1 MLKILKMSNKN
12 STKMLDR
19 ILLVSLLILPFNA
32 VAQVAIYPSK
42 TCRIGLFYC
51 DRIKQDRAGYNKCMN
66 MTCRYATDENSTC
79 QRGVKSCNWLGIEF
93 QLCMRYECGFDKLT
107 KRPLQCKRGLTIC
120 NEELSDYWEC
130 VYDECLGEVSRFQT
144 IETERQGRSQQKTI
158 TSRAKRAQSS
168 NGRNQSSSDSNKIS
182 RPPEDVDVI
191 PFLSKIDSS
200 PISSVKCKNKYASLI
215 CDRSSILTCKC
226 SDGSVPLMR

>member
-1 MLKILKMSNKN
+1 MLY
-12 STKMLDR
+12 R
-19 ILLVSLLILPFNA
+19 ILFVFLLILPFDA

-42 TCRIGLFYC
+42 TCKIGLFYC
-51 DRIKQDRAGYNKCMN
+51 DRIKQDRMGYNKCMN
-66 MTCRYATDENSTC
+66 MTCRYATDENSNC

-107 KRPLQCKRGLTIC
+107 KRPLQCKRGLKIC

-144 IETERQGRSQQKTI
+144 IETEKDSLNQQKL
-158 TSRAKRAQSS
+158 TSKRNRAYNDEKQTEELS
-168 NGRNQSSSDSNKIS
+168 NIGK
-182 RPPEDVDVI
+182 PPEDVDVI

-200 PISSVKCKNKYASLI
+200 PISSVRCKNKYASLI

>member
-1 MLKILKMSNKN
+1 MLY
-12 STKMLDR
+12 R
-19 ILLVSLLILPFNA
+19 ILFVFLLILPLDA

-42 TCRIGLFYC
+42 TCKIGLFYC
-51 DRIKQDRAGYNKCMN
+51 DRIKQDRMGYNKCMN
-66 MTCRYATDENSTC
+66 MTCRYATDENSNC

-107 KRPLQCKRGLTIC
+107 KRPLQCKRGLKIC
-120 NEELSDYWEC
+120 NEELTDYWEC

-144 IETERQGRSQQKTI
+144 IETEGNGKDMQKTI
-158 TSRAKRAQSS
+158 NNRATRQQSYNQQS
-168 NGRNQSSSDSNKIS
+168 YDNGQQSKGVNEIGK
-182 RPPEDVDVI
+182 PPEDVDVI

-200 PISSVKCKNKYASLI
+200 PISSVRCKNKYASLI